1 MTSKVTL
8 ETVEHI
14 EDSHRATPAGKRP
27 ASVESG
33 VVTVHARHSEFCR
46 HLTTSTVMLPIP
58 LATTPQFSTG
68 IVSVEWRLG
77 FEFVLAAG
85 GVDTPPVVIEG
96 LPGGDTI
103 VVGPA
108 AVEVDKIKWNMPI
121 SVLPTNPVNLP
132 SINAVVTDMF

>member
-1 MTSKVTL
+1 
-8 ETVEHI
+8 
-14 EDSHRATPAGKRP
+14 
-27 ASVESG
+27 
-33 VVTVHARHSEFCR
+33 
-46 HLTTSTVMLPIP
+46 MLPIP